1 MIIRSSQL
9 EALAE
14 SQQSLFLDR
23 LMDHFRRI
31 WPARVEALGDGYRP
45 FLEAAVRA
53 ARAYELNTE
62 QQIARFTNLWFVWG
76 PGFPTLPEHQW
87 AAEILH
93 DPERPPHVRIH
104 QLVYETKMR
113 LPRRADGAEC
123 S

>member
-23 LMDHFRRI
+23 LIDHFRRI
-31 WPARVEALGDGYRP
+31 WPVRVDALGNGYRP
-45 FLEAAVRA
+45 FLEAAVRTA
-53 ARAYELNTE
+53 KAHQLQTE
-62 QQIARFTNLWFVWG
+62 QQIARFANLWFVWG

-113 LPRRADGAEC
+113 LPRQNSGQG